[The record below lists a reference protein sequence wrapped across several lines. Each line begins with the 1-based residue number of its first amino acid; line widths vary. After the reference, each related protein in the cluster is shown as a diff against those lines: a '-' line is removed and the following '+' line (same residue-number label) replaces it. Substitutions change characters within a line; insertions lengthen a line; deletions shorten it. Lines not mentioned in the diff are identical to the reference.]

1 MMAEKTI
8 ALTESILLPLLP
20 SILQYKGSITTAALT
35 DMNSYTQTG
44 LYFMDAQGATDVAN
58 APQEMKFAGLL
69 IVIDIPSRM
78 VCQTF
83 IPAWSPFSL
92 FFRSRWYGE
101 WKEWLKV
108 ATVQC
113 S

>member
-1 MMAEKTI
+1 MAETTV
-8 ALTESILLPLLP
+8 LTESILLSLLP
-20 SILQYKGSITTAALT
+20 SILQFKTNITSAQLT

-58 APQEMKFAGLL
+58 APNGMCYAGLL
-69 IVIDIPSRM
+69 IVMNLPPWM
-78 VCQTF
+78 VYQAF
-83 IPAWSPFSL
+83 IPAWGPHSL
-92 FFRSRWYGE
+92 FFRSRWYGT

>member
-1 MMAEKTI
+1 MAETI
-8 ALTESILLPLLP
+8 GLTESILLPLLP
-20 SILQYKGSITTAALT
+20 SILQHKGNITAAALT

-58 APQEMKFAGLL
+58 APQGVKFAGLL

-78 VCQTF
+78 VCQTY
-83 IPAWSPFSL
+83 IPAWGPSSL
-92 FFRSRWYGE
+92 FFRSRWYGT
-101 WKEWLKV
+101 WKNWLKV

-113 S
+113 T

>member
-1 MMAEKTI
+1 MAEKTI

-20 SILQYKGSITTAALT
+20 SILQFKENIVTAALT

-58 APQEMKFAGLL
+58 APQGMRYAGLL
-69 IVIDIPSRM
+69 IVINIPPRM
-78 VCQTF
+78 VYQTF
-83 IPAWSPFSL
+83 IPAWGPSSL
-92 FFRSRWYGE
+92 FFRTRWYGI

-108 ATVQC
+108 TTVQC
-113 S
+113 T